1 MALETTYS
9 NIQKWITVFH
19 IDEDSSH
26 QLLAEPWWHCEPHQ
40 PDECWTTVHMKH
52 EVRFLLS
59 DSVSADLS
67 CHAFYL
73 SHPLILPLYQTVSL
87 QLGPL
92 WPWLSS
98 RFSSMCCS
106 IGGREVRCGWTAA
119 LSLWAPRVTDWVGRS
134 DDPPPCPTKV
144 KPPRLYSTDTVGDFT
159 DSDYSELSKIQRLL
173 EWRENSLE

>member
-1 MALETTYS
+1 MKTLPIS
-9 NIQKWITVFH
+9 CWPNPDDTVNP
-19 IDEDSSH
+19 ISRMSVG
-26 QLLAEPWWHCEPHQ
+26 QQSTWN
-40 PDECWTTVHMKH
+40 MKSG
-52 EVRFLLS
+52 FC
-59 DSVSADLS
+59 SVTLSADLS
-67 CHAFYL
+67 YHAFYL

-119 LSLWAPRVTDWVGRS
+119 LSLWAQRVTDWVGRS